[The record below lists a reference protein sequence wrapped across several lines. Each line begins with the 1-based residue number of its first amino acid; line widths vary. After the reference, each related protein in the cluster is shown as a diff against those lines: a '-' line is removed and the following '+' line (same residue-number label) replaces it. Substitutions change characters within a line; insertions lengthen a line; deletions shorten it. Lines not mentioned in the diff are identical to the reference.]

1 MFKHIVDKLRA
12 CALGFPDVRK
22 GGNRQVY
29 TVGDPFVPNGKGTMG
44 VTHMIRAASA
54 EARVF
59 ESWQD
64 YQDALKRA
72 IAPLTEEQLQRRL
85 LPGLRTPGE
94 IATHIVFGRAKW
106 VHHALGEAA
115 VELVPL
121 IRWDDEAGAVSQSHT
136 AAEILEGLDLTW
148 RYIVA
153 CLMRGSPG
161 DDLTEEDVAIRQS
174 IWGMLDHDL
183 PHAGELSLLL
193 GAAGL
198 PGVEI

>member
-1 MFKHIVDKLRA
+1 MRVKEMTRA
-12 CALGFPDVRK
+12 
-22 GGNRQVY
+22 
-29 TVGDPFVPNGKGTMG
+29 TV
-44 VTHMIRAASA
+44 A

-72 IAPLTEEQLQRRL
+72 IAPLTQDQLQQRL

-94 IATHIVFGRAKW
+94 IAEHIVFGRAL
-106 VHHALGEAA
+106 HLYRTLGERAA
-115 VELVPL
+115 VLTPL
-121 IRWDDEAGAVSQSHT
+121 HQWDDGNPPNT
-136 AAEILEGLDLTW
+136 AAEIVQGLELTW
-148 RYIVA
+148 QFITD
-153 CLMRGSPG
+153 CLMSGSPTAA
-161 DDLTEEDVAIRQS
+161 LSQEEAAIMQT
-174 IWGMLDHDL
+174 IWGLLDHDL